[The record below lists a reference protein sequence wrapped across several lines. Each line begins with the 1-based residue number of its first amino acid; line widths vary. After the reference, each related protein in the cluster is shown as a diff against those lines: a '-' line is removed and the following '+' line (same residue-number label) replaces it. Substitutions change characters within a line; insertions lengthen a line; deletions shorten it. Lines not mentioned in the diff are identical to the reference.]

1 MNDETRKWLF
11 DIIAS
16 IDSIENY
23 IGNRKIFEEYEKN
36 KILRRAVE
44 REIQIIGEAVSRI
57 HRSDPDVTINNA
69 VQILATRNRIVHA
82 YDAVNNSIIWGIVVN
97 HLPSLR
103 AEVQSLLKD

>member
-1 MNDETRKWLF
+1 MNDEIRKWLF

-16 IDSIENY
+16 IDSIDNY

-57 HRSDPDVTINNA
+57 LRFDPDVKINNA
-69 VQILATRNRIVHA
+69 FQIMATRNRIVHA
-82 YDAVNNSIIWGIVVN
+82 YDAVNNSIIWGMVVN
-97 HLPSLR
+97 HLP
-103 AEVQSLLKD
+103 

>member
-16 IDSIENY
+16 IDSIDNY

-57 HRSDPDVTINNA
+57 LRFDPDVKINNA
-69 VQILATRNRIVHA
+69 FQIMATRNRIVHA
-82 YDAVNNSIIWGIVVN
+82 YDAVNNSIIWGMVVN
-97 HLPSLR
+97 HLP
-103 AEVQSLLKD
+103 

>member
-16 IDSIENY
+16 IDSINNY

-36 KILRRAVE
+36 KIIRRAVE
-44 REIQIIGEAVSRI
+44 REIQIIGEAISRI
-57 HRSDPDVTINNA
+57 HRSGPDVTVSNA
-69 VQILATRNRIVHA
+69 VQIMAIRSRIVHT

-97 HLPSLR
+97 HLPS
-103 AEVQSLLKD
+103 

>member
-16 IDSIENY
+16 IDSIDNY

-44 REIQIIGEAVSRI
+44 HEIQIIGEAVSRI
-57 HRSDPDVTINNA
+57 QRADPDVKIMNA
-69 VQILATRNRIVHA
+69 V
-82 YDAVNNSIIWGIVVN
+82 
-97 HLPSLR
+97 
-103 AEVQSLLKD
+103 

>member
-16 IDSIENY
+16 IDSIDNY

-57 HRSDPDVTINNA
+57 HKSDPDVTIMNA
-69 VQILATRNRIVHA
+69 VQIMATRNRIVHA

-97 HLPSLR
+97 HLSSLR
-103 AEVQSLLKD
+103 AEIQSLLKD